1 MNIRISR
8 LSIFASLLFCIALAF
23 SPASLAQSKPIR
35 IGLVTFLSGPAATS
49 LGIPARLAAEAI
61 VGSLN
66 SGGAP
71 TPYTARGFGGRKLE
85 LVFIDEA
92 GGAARQVAVLRA
104 IVARKQVD
112 FVVGYTGDGNCLAV
126 APVAEELRII
136 TVLLDCG
143 TPRIFE
149 EASYRYVFRP
159 RSHSTMDA
167 VAGALYLSEN
177 RPGLKSLA
185 GINQNYPWGRESWAD
200 FSAAMLSLN
209 PDLTITTT
217 QWAKFGSG
225 NYAGE
230 IESLGK
236 SDSDV
241 IFSSFWGDDL
251 EAFMPQAMAKNLF
264 SRSQLMLVAGEA
276 HLGRLADSIPEGS
289 IVGARGTNGVF
300 APRSALQD
308 WLRQIYFESAR
319 DVPNYPAYSMAQA
332 LLGLKSAYEKA
343 TEQIAPGTRQRNPG
357 TDAIIAAFEYQ
368 SFDTPSGRVVM
379 KLGRGHQAV
388 TGTAYGTA
396 RTVNGRITIGN
407 IKHYSAERVQ
417 PPEGVK
423 SRDWI
428 NAGMNP
434 GGWLSPR
441 PGARQPTGDAIE

>member
-1 MNIRISR
+1 MNIRTSR
-8 LSIFASLLFCIALAF
+8 LSIFASLLFCTALAF
-23 SPASLAQSKPIR
+23 SPVSQAQGKLIR
-35 IGLVTFLSGPAATS
+35 IGLVTFLSGPAAAS

-61 VGSLN
+61 VSSLN
-66 SGGAP
+66 SGSAP
-71 TPYTARGFGGRKLE
+71 APYTTPGFGGSKLE
-85 LVFIDEA
+85 LVLIDEA
-92 GGAARQVAVLRA
+92 GGTARQVAVLRNL
-104 IVARKQVD
+104 VTRKQVD
-112 FVVGYTGDGNCLAV
+112 FVVGYTGDGNCLAI
-126 APVAEELRII
+126 APVAEELRTI

-149 EASYRYVFRP
+149 EASYRYVFRT

-167 VAGALYLSEN
+167 VAGALYLMEN
-177 RPGLKSLA
+177 RPALRSLG
-185 GINQNYPWGRESWAD
+185 GINQNYAWGRESWTD

-209 PDLTITTT
+209 PDLTITTS

-225 NYAGE
+225 NYAAE
-230 IESLGK
+230 IAALGR

-241 IFSSFWGDDL
+241 VYSSFWGDDL

-276 HLGRLADSIPEGS
+276 HLRRLAGSIPDGS

-300 APRSALQD
+300 APRSPLHD
-308 WLRQIYFESAR
+308 WLQQIYFERAG
-319 DVPNYPAYSMAQA
+319 DVPNYPAYSMAQG

-343 TEQIAPGTRQRNPG
+343 KGQIAPGTKQRNPG
-357 TDAIIAAFEYQ
+357 IDAIIAAFEYQ
-368 SFDTPSGRVVM
+368 SFETPSGKVLM

-388 TGTAYGTA
+388 TGTAYGTT

-407 IKHYSAERVQ
+407 IKHYAVERVQ

-423 SRDWI
+423 SLDWI
-428 NAGMNP
+428 NSGMNP

-441 PGARQPTGDAIE
+441 TSPRQSTGDATE